1 MCFSGTAHTTQ
12 VSGLRVGVCAPS
24 GARCPRAQQVASSLY
39 LPLAHPAA
47 GHPRIE
53 GGALYGMP
61 IYPAQL
67 AVSMPLAPVEWAT
80 SAESLATERGVGWR
94 IRLVADV
101 GRRRPVKSACSIRAS
116 LKLAPV
122 RSAPRKKAPFRLP
135 PLKNALSSRASEKF
149 AFSAITP
156 TEAREQSLR
165 SVLWCDGDEV
175 WGPCP
180 LAPVSEAKLSVAL
193 TKLASLAFTPERSDW
208 ERSAC
213 AKEACLSEALERPTP
228 RRLAPLSD
236 ACSKEVLELALA
248 CKEAARLGGAGTAAR
263 AERVSLSPH

>member
-1 MCFSGTAHTTQ
+1 MKF
-12 VSGLRVGVCAPS
+12 
-24 GARCPRAQQVASSLY
+24 
-39 LPLAHPAA
+39 
-47 GHPRIE
+47 
-53 GGALYGMP
+53 
-61 IYPAQL
+61 
-67 AVSMPLAPVEWAT
+67 
-80 SAESLATERGVGWR
+80 
-94 IRLVADV
+94 
-101 GRRRPVKSACSIRAS
+101 
-116 LKLAPV
+116 APV

-156 TEAREQSLR
+156 TEAREVCSGAILR

-213 AKEACLSEALERPTP
+213 AKEACLSEALGRPTP

>member
-1 MCFSGTAHTTQ
+1 MQVSTMCFSGTAHTAQ

-61 IYPAQL
+61 VYPAQL

-80 SAESLATERGVGWR
+80 SAECLATERGVGWR

-156 TEAREQSLR
+156 TEAR
-165 SVLWCDGDEV
+165 
-175 WGPCP
+175 
-180 LAPVSEAKLSVAL
+180 AL
-193 TKLASLAFTPERSDW
+193 VRW
-208 ERSAC
+208 
-213 AKEACLSEALERPTP
+213 
-228 RRLAPLSD
+228 
-236 ACSKEVLELALA
+236 
-248 CKEAARLGGAGTAAR
+248 
-263 AERVSLSPH
+263 

>member
-1 MCFSGTAHTTQ
+1 MAYTTRGGCGKAEACE
-12 VSGLRVGVCAPS
+12 VGLLDQGVVETCA
-24 GARCPRAQQVASSLY
+24 GEVRASKK
-39 LPLAHPAA
+39 
-47 GHPRIE
+47 
-53 GGALYGMP
+53 GALQIAAAEECVVQPGERKVRVLRHHAYG
-61 IYPAQL
+61 
-67 AVSMPLAPVEWAT
+67 S
-80 SAESLATERGVGWR
+80 
-94 IRLVADV
+94 
-101 GRRRPVKSACSIRAS
+101 
-116 LKLAPV
+116 
-122 RSAPRKKAPFRLP
+122 
-135 PLKNALSSRASEKF
+135 
-149 AFSAITP
+149 
-156 TEAREQSLR
+156 SLR